1 MIDAKTW
8 ENIKAMV
15 VTIAAYEEKG
25 IEFDFDIATTL
36 GYTELEQKI
45 AQQIIQIK
53 QPIPD
58 VTLIKILKL
67 LHSAPCIPKFVY
79 LAELQL
85 VFLVWHDSKFFTVI
99 DETGL

>member
-8 ENIKAMV
+8 ENVKAMV
-15 VTIAAYEEKG
+15 IEIAAYEESG
-25 IEFDFDIATTL
+25 IVFDFETVCAQ

-45 AQQIIQIK
+45 AQQIIEIK

-67 LHSAPCIPKFVY
+67 LHAAPSKPKFVY